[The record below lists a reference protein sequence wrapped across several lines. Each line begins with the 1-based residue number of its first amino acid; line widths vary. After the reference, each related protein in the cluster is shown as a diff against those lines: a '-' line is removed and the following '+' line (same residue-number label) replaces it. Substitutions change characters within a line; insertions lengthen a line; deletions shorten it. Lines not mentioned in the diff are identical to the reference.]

1 MVNAVE
7 LLRQGRK
14 EELWQ
19 MHCGFLDLSTEQ
31 FMTIQRRLLLEQIEL
46 LKRCELGNGVMR
58 GAKPSTVEEFR
69 EQVPL
74 TTYQDYCPE
83 LLEKRE
89 ELVSRAFDEAQKRL
103 EEMRGSQAYIDMLD
117 KLIEESVS
125 NIKEDV
131 IVQFGSK
138 DKFLFTSE
146 FVSSIRTHVIK
157 TLGKGIR
164 VQFDCVED
172 NTFSGVIIK
181 SKDGKMVVDNSFSG
195 LFKRLKE
202 ELRGKVSEMLLQE
215 ED

>member
-1 MVNAVE
+1 MGGVIGNVDALKNEILKQAKDQAGTTIDRARRVAERDLLYAHDEAKSIRAEQRGKIPPILEVE
-7 LLRQGRK
+7 RK
-14 EELWQ
+14 KAIASAELETRK
-19 MHCGFLDLSTEQ
+19 M
-31 FMTIQRRLLLEQIEL
+31 
-46 LKRCELGNGVMR
+46 
-58 GAKPSTVEEFR
+58 
-69 EQVPL
+69 
-74 TTYQDYCPE
+74 

-202 ELRGKVSEMLLQE
+202 ELRGKVSDMLLQE